1 MTEPPAAL
9 NDPRF
14 MKALL
19 DLVIPP
25 SAPGDLPGAG
35 ALGLSAAVVAAIQA
49 DPALGPLVEAGTQ
62 AVQESALSQHPE
74 GLAGMAPQAGVK
86 VVEAQLAAHPFLIMG
101 ILRYLYPAYYQ
112 HPQVLEGIG
121 EPPRPPFP
129 EGFDVE
135 ATDAELLEKLRA
147 RRKV

>member
-9 NDPRF
+9 NDPDF

-25 SAPGDLPGAG
+25 SASGVLPGAG

-101 ILRYLYPAYYQ
+101 ILRHLYPAYYQ